1 MKRLALVSITLVV
14 AGVAC
19 GGGGENATQSPS
31 PSRSVVR
38 PASTAQLAILNPTP
52 DQTVPTGGV
61 TVKISLTGATIVKQT
76 STNLSP
82 DKGHVHLL
90 VDGTVVQYTGGL
102 EIATGPLAK
111 GPHLLQVEFV
121 AVDHAPFNPRVIKQ
135 VTITAA

>member
-1 MKRLALVSITLVV
+1 MKRLALASIAL
-14 AGVAC
+14 ALAAVAC
-19 GGGGENATQSPS
+19 GGGEGTGSQSPS
-31 PSRSVVR
+31 PSTSVKR
-38 PASTAQLAILNPTP
+38 PRSTATIAILSPTP
-52 DQTVPTGGV
+52 GQTVSTKGV

-102 EIATGPLAK
+102 EIATGPLPK

-121 AVDHAPFNPRVIKQ
+121 AVDHAPFNPRVLAQ
-135 VTITAA
+135 VTVTAA